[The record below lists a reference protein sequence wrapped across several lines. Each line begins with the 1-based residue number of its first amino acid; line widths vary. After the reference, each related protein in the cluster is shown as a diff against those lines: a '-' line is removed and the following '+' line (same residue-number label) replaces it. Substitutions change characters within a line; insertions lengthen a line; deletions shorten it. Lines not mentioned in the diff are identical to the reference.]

1 MVGGFGDSS
10 NLGATWVFIQNSTG
24 DWVQQ
29 GNKLVG
35 SNATAG
41 AQQGWSVSL
50 SYDGNTALLGGVG
63 NNADFGATWV
73 FTRSGGVW
81 SQQGNYLTASDA
93 TSDSF
98 QGSSVS
104 LSSDGNTALI
114 GAAWVYVTSTSVPT
128 TKHPKTGH
136 PTTRYPSK
144 SPRPKPTK
152 TPTTRYPSKSPSRKP
167 TKTPTTRYPSKSP
180 SRKPAKK

>member
-1 MVGGFGDSS
+1 MGLHSKF
-10 NLGATWVFIQNSTG
+10 TG

-41 AQQGWSVSL
+41 AQQGYSVSL
-50 SYDGNTALLGGVG
+50 SYDGNTALIGGLA

-73 FTRSGGVW
+73 FTRSEEVW
-81 SQQGNYLTASDA
+81 YQQGNYLTASDA

-104 LSSDGNTALI
+104 LSSDANTALI
-114 GAAWVYVTSTSVPT
+114 GGYGDNGVGAAWVYVTATSSPVPSAA
-128 TKHPKTGH
+128 TKR

-144 SPRPKPTK
+144 SPTKKPTTRK
-152 TPTTRYPSKSPSRKP
+152 PTLHPSKSPTTRYPSKSPSPKP
-167 TKTPTTRYPSKSP
+167 TKK
-180 SRKPAKK
+180 